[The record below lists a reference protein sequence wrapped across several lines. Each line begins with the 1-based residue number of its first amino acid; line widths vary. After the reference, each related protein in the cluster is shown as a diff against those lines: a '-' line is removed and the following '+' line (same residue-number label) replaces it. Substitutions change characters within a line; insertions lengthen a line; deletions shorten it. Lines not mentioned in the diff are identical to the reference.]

1 MTRIEAVA
9 YPKQIMSDDV
19 YTCGLKNFD
28 ERDISVRVSGRVD
41 EGWVVRISNDGY
53 VSWMLKIAGSAPIAD
68 VIPSD

>member
-1 MTRIEAVA
+1 M
-9 YPKQIMSDDV
+9 
-19 YTCGLKNFD
+19 
-28 ERDISVRVSGRVD
+28 RVSGRVD